1 MIGPKMIDMRAK
13 DVRNFI
19 FSVIVLIIGIRA
31 VYYIFNGYLAKV
43 EILKSMRDLLASV
56 SSLVDLFTY
65 ILIAVV
71 ILSIPFYLSK
81 RSDEKKVSKNAVP
94 NRPGSK

>member
-1 MIGPKMIDMRAK
+1 MIDMRAK

-43 EILKSMRDLLASV
+43 EILKSMRDILSSV

-81 RSDEKKVSKNAVP
+81 RSDEKRVNKNVVP
-94 NRPGSK
+94 NRSGSQR